1 MIPKEMTEKLIELHV
16 TPYFYYDRSR
26 PLIATICLLL
36 NGQTFISR
44 GVALCSW
51 RDKFVKRTGRT
62 KACGRAIKALIR
74 KENSM
79 PITTMELSHE
89 ENKVYKSRYQ
99 PVLNTVEQKIL
110 ESANKSKQS

>member
-1 MIPKEMTEKLIELHV
+1 MIPKEMTEKLAKLHV

-26 PLIATICLLL
+26 PLIATVCLLL
-36 NGQTFISR
+36 NDQTFVSR

-51 RDKFVKRTGRT
+51 KDEFNKYTGRT

-79 PITTMELSHE
+79 EVLTMYLGRE
-89 ENKVYKSRYQ
+89 EDKIYKSRYQ
-99 PVLNTVEQKIL
+99 PILNKVERKIL
-110 ESANKSKQS
+110 ESARK

>member
-1 MIPKEMTEKLIELHV
+1 MKIVLPQEMLDKLDELNV

-26 PLIATICLLL
+26 PLVATICLLL

-51 RDKFVKRTGRT
+51 KDEFNKYTGRT

-74 KENSM
+74 KDNSM
-79 PITTMELSHE
+79 EVLTMYLDRE
-89 ENKVYKSRYQ
+89 ERKVYKSRYQ
-99 PVLNTVEQKIL
+99 PILNKVEQKIL
-110 ESANKSKQS
+110 ESVSK